1 MVKFKVTM
9 TKGDQVATD
18 YVPDEILDAY
28 VADAQ
33 TRWDTVEI
41 GDEDYGPA
49 GPDGETVI
57 PEHLVE
63 EGF

>member
-41 GDEDYGPA
+41 GDEDNGPGGA
-49 GPDGETVI
+49 DGETVI

-63 EGF
+63 EGY